1 MPIYE
6 YRCNPCGEFSAMRSL
21 SEYKAP
27 MHCPECTNLAV
38 KILSVPN
45 INLNSGSFSA
55 INKANSAEP
64 KLVKEKTIKPTKP
77 KHQQLK
83 NNRPWMISHAPARF

>member
-1 MPIYE
+1 
-6 YRCNPCGEFSAMRSL
+6 MRSL
-21 SEYKAP
+21 SEYNAP
-27 MHCPECTNLAV
+27 MFCPECATLAV

-64 KLVKEKTIKPTKP
+64 KLVKGKKTKPVQP